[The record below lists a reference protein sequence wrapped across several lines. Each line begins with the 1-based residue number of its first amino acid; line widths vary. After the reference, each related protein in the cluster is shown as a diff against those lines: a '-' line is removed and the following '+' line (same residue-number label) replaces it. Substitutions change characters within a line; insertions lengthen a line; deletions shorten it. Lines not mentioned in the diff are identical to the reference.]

1 MIVFFVFRNLF
12 KLVFYYVIHIN
23 MSSANDDFTFGYSLH
38 SCSYPESVYLFIY
51 VFINLV
57 ERTYPPVC
65 FIKQAEAVIKGKQ

>member
-1 MIVFFVFRNLF
+1 
-12 KLVFYYVIHIN
+12 